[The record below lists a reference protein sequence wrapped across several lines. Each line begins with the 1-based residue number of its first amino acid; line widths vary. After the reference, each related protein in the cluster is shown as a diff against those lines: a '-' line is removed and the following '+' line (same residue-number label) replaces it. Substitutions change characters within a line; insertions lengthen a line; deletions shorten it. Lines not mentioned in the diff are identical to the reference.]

1 LELTGPIHVD
11 LLGNIWLLRAFWPH
25 EAQKKR
31 CAPSGF
37 ASFRAGNITGMFCE
51 LSIIIATM
59 ERQSNG
65 SQKTGEF
72 PSGRFQRAMRRILSV
87 PKEEIAKR
95 EAACRKQRQ
104 AKKASGRATLGAFII
119 VSLCCLP
126 IQPIRANPEERA
138 QLLKTAIL
146 RKLVAD
152 GWQLVQ
158 ESPSLLVVERPMT
171 GWGGPV
177 VQALTTGSYGT
188 KPVIRWSITLIAESE
203 HYTQYSA
210 SAVVNSQNAFGQMT
224 SIPINNKKNL
234 DYINRLIKA
243 ASDGVP
249 AKYKFKDK

>member
-1 LELTGPIHVD
+1 VH
-11 LLGNIWLLRAFWPH
+11 
-25 EAQKKR
+25 Q
-31 CAPSGF
+31 
-37 ASFRAGNITGMFCE
+37 
-51 LSIIIATM
+51 
-59 ERQSNG
+59 
-65 SQKTGEF
+65 
-72 PSGRFQRAMRRILSV
+72 ILPV
-87 PKEEIAKR
+87 PNEEIVKR
-95 EAACRKQRQ
+95 EAAYGKQRE
-104 AKKASGRATLGAFII
+104 AKKAFGKATLGGFII

-126 IQPIRANPEERA
+126 IQSVQANPEERA
-138 QLLKTAIL
+138 QMLRAEIL
-146 RKLVAD
+146 RKLVTD

-158 ESPSLLVVERPMT
+158 ESQSLLIVERPMT

-177 VQALTTGSYGT
+177 VQALTTGASGT

-243 ASDGVP
+243 ASGALP